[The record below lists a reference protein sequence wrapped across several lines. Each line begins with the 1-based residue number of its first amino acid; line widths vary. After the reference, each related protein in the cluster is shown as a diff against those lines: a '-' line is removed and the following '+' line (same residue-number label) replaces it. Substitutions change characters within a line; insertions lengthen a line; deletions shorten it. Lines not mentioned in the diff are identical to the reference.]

1 MAWEYNTLDRILIVD
16 LHKLL
21 VPDNDDGEE
30 QMSNILTHVHLGVV
44 DHLIIHAYV
53 ESCTRDAYDG
63 RSMTLYH
70 PIEIGCFP
78 ELDDLV
84 HNPPLRVHVTCR
96 LLGDVNDICQRKEF
110 MTIMLVLFDTILAYM
125 GLIEKTMYVSSNK
138 FNNKWF

>member
-1 MAWEYNTLDRILIVD
+1 MKLSSRVQFHILTVLGSKEYVAWEYNAFDCTLIVD

-21 VPDNDDGEE
+21 IPDNDDGEE
-30 QMSNILTHVHLGVV
+30 QMSSILMHVHLGVV
-44 DHLIIHAYV
+44 DHLTIHAYV

-84 HNPPLRVHVTCR
+84 HNPPPGVHVTCR
-96 LLGDVNDICQRKEF
+96 LSGDVGE
-110 MTIMLVLFDTILAYM
+110 
-125 GLIEKTMYVSSNK
+125 
-138 FNNKWF
+138 

>member
-1 MAWEYNTLDRILIVD
+1 MNLSSRVQSHILTVLGSKEYVAWEYNTLDCTLIMD

-21 VPDNDDGEE
+21 VPNNDDGEK
-30 QMSNILTHVHLGVV
+30 QMSSILTHVHLGVV

-70 PIEIGCFP
+70 PIEIGCFL

-84 HNPPLRVHVTCR
+84 RNPPLGVHVTCR
-96 LLGDVNDICQRKEF
+96 LSGDVDDNSE
-110 MTIMLVLFDTILAYM
+110 
-125 GLIEKTMYVSSNK
+125 
-138 FNNKWF
+138 